1 MFSQVMTPKAT
12 GDAGV
17 ELDPLDPARGLV
29 ADVVVVAGLAPD
41 HDAEAGDAGEA
52 AGLGAELGGERQLEG
67 AGNAKVWTEASL
79 TPPSSKPS
87 AAPFSSRSAM
97 SS

>member
-1 MFSQVMTPKAT
+1 MPAKRPDSAQSLAAKGSSKAPGT
-12 GDAGV
+12 
-17 ELDPLDPARGLV
+17 R
-29 ADVVVVAGLAPD
+29 
-41 HDAEAGDAGEA
+41 
-52 AGLGAELGGERQLEG
+52 
-67 AGNAKVWTEASL
+67 KVWTEASL